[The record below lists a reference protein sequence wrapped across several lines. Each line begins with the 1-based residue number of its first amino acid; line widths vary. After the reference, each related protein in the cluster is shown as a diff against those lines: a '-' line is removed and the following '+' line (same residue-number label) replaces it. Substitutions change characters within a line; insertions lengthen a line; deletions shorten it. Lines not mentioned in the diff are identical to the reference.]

1 MEGRRLA
8 GYVLDPGQ
16 IDPKLTRFVPYPTFP
31 LRDSDALSVI
41 FPDQSTQL
49 IARRQGMYAGYSA
62 TRSDPS
68 SKASMVLAVF
78 VFPSAGAAQ
87 KAATG
92 MANSSKDVS
101 DTVLK
106 YPDLPGAIGNQGAAG
121 TTAFSGQV
129 FIASGQSVVYVYVNG
144 GISQKAT
151 VPGRMKTALTRQL
164 AALKAYSP
172 TPKNALMKQEFD
184 PTGLYARTLPP
195 AKNYVQ
201 FGMYS
206 GQGALHSQADAL
218 ATAKLFSSTG
228 VDVVAKGR
236 SVLYRAKD
244 AAGATA
250 VRDAFYAQEVAMNS
264 RYRDFD
270 PGTTAGSPRCLQDSV
285 QSQYVCYATV
295 DRVTIEYSSL
305 SETDLKRSLE
315 TQVALLQQ

>member
-1 MEGRRLA
+1 MA

-41 FPDQSTQL
+41 FPDESTQL

-92 MANSSKDVS
+92 MANSSKGES
-101 DTVLK
+101 DAVLK

-129 FIASGQSVVYVYVNG
+129 FMASGQSLVYIYANG

-164 AALKAYSP
+164 ATLKGYTP

-195 AKNYVQ
+195 ETNLVVYGV
-201 FGMYS
+201 YS
-206 GQGALHSQADAL
+206 RQGSLHTQADAVAS
-218 ATAKLFSSTG
+218 ATLLETAG
-228 VDVVAKGR
+228 VDVVSIGR

-244 AAGATA
+244 AAGATT

-270 PGTTAGSPRCLQDSV
+270 PGTTAGAPRCLQDSV

-295 DRVTIEYSSL
+295 DKVTIEYGSQ

-315 TQVALLQQ
+315 TQVSLLQQ